1 MKATIG
7 SDHAGI
13 ETRGAVAS
21 LLKERGYEV
30 EEYGPVEGESAD
42 YPDVS
47 HRVAAD
53 VASGAASLGVLVCGT
68 GQGMAMAANRH
79 LGIRAAVLTDTFT
92 AEMARAHN
100 DANLACFGERV
111 IGTSKI
117 IELLG
122 VFLDTEFEGGRHRR
136 RVEKIDRTPS
146 EA

>member
-1 MKATIG
+1 MPESRHG
-7 SDHAGI
+7 P
-13 ETRGAVAS
+13 
-21 LLKERGYEV
+21 LLLRERGFEV
-30 EEYGPVEGESAD
+30 EEHGPADAESVD
-42 YPDVS
+42 YPDIS

-53 VASGAASLGVLVCGT
+53 VASGAASVGVLICGT

-79 LGIRAAVLTDTFT
+79 LGIRAAVVTDEFT
-92 AEMARAHN
+92 CKMARAHN

-111 IGTSKI
+111 IGTEKA

-146 EA
+146 EG